1 MPARSSKWW
10 RPGPQ
15 SYRDRVIHWAPEV
28 SDDWGEVL
36 AALTRAFEA
45 SRSAAQAGESIV
57 YVVHNDDLLGR
68 RGPGKAMLATGLLSA
83 ARSAALEGIRD
94 GWTVNV
100 VAFSAGTDPDTVA
113 DWADHIVG
121 SSEVTG
127 EVLRIGPDHIGKA
140 LP

>member
-1 MPARSSKWW
+1 M
-10 RPGPQ
+10 
-15 SYRDRVIHWAPEV
+15 IHWAPEV
-28 SDDWGEVL
+28 SDDWGEIL

-45 SRSAAQAGESIV
+45 SRAAAQAGDSIV

-83 ARSAALEGIRD
+83 ARTAALEGVRD

-100 VAFSAGTDPDTVA
+100 VAFSAGADHDTVA
-113 DWADHIVG
+113 DWADYLIG
-121 SSEVTG
+121 SSDVTG
-127 EVLRIGPDHIGKA
+127 EVVRIGPDHIGKA

>member
-1 MPARSSKWW
+1 M
-10 RPGPQ
+10 
-15 SYRDRVIHWAPEV
+15 IHWAPEV
-28 SDDWGEVL
+28 SDDWDQVL

-45 SRSAAQAGESIV
+45 SRAAAQAGDSIV

-83 ARSAALEGIRD
+83 ARTAALEGIRD

-100 VAFSAGTDPDTVA
+100 VAFSNGSDPNTVT
-113 DWADHIVG
+113 DWAEQLVA
-121 SSEVTG
+121 SSDMTG

>member
-1 MPARSSKWW
+1 M
-10 RPGPQ
+10 
-15 SYRDRVIHWAPEV
+15 IHWAPEV

-45 SRSAAQAGESIV
+45 SRAAAQSGDSIV

-68 RGPGKAMLATGLLSA
+68 RGAGKAMLATGLLSA
-83 ARSAALEGIRD
+83 ARTAAVEGIRE

-100 VAFSAGTDPDTVA
+100 LAFSAGTDPETVM
-113 DWADHIVG
+113 DWATHLVQ
-121 SSEVTG
+121 SSDVTG
-127 EVLRIGPDHIGKA
+127 EVLRIGSDHIGKA

>member
-1 MPARSSKWW
+1 
-10 RPGPQ
+10 
-15 SYRDRVIHWAPEV
+15 VIHWAPEV

-45 SRSAAQAGESIV
+45 TRAAAQAGDSIV

-68 RGPGKAMLATGLLSA
+68 RGAGKAMVAAGLLSA
-83 ARSAALEGIRD
+83 ARTAALEGIKD

-100 VAFSAGTDPDTVA
+100 VAFSAGTDPETVA
-113 DWADHIVG
+113 DWADHLIE
-121 SSEVTG
+121 SSDVTG

>member
-1 MPARSSKWW
+1 M
-10 RPGPQ
+10 
-15 SYRDRVIHWAPEV
+15 IHWAPEV

-45 SRSAAQAGESIV
+45 SRAAAQSGDSIV

-68 RGPGKAMLATGLLSA
+68 RGAGKAMLATGLLSA
-83 ARSAALEGIRD
+83 ARTAALEGVRE

-100 VAFSAGTDPDTVA
+100 LAFSAGTDPETVV
-113 DWADHIVG
+113 DWATHLVQ
-121 SSEVTG
+121 SSDVTG
-127 EVLRIGPDHIGKA
+127 EVLRIGPDHIGKT

>member
-1 MPARSSKWW
+1 M
-10 RPGPQ
+10 
-15 SYRDRVIHWAPEV
+15 IHWAPEV
-28 SDDWGEVL
+28 SDDWGDIL

-45 SRSAAQAGESIV
+45 SRAAAQAGESIV
-57 YVVHNDDLLGR
+57 YVVHSDDLLGR

-83 ARSAALEGIRD
+83 ARTAALEGVRD

-100 VAFSAGTDPDTVA
+100 VAFSAGADPDTVA
-113 DWADHIVG
+113 DWADYLIG
-121 SSEVTG
+121 SSDVTG

>member
-1 MPARSSKWW
+1 M
-10 RPGPQ
+10 
-15 SYRDRVIHWAPEV
+15 IHWAPEV

-45 SRSAAQAGESIV
+45 TRAAAQAGDSIV

-68 RGPGKAMLATGLLSA
+68 RGAGKAMVAAGLLSA
-83 ARSAALEGIRD
+83 ARTAALEGIKD

-100 VAFSAGTDPDTVA
+100 VAFSAGTDPETVA
-113 DWADHIVG
+113 DWADQLIE
-121 SSEVTG
+121 SSDVTG

>member
-1 MPARSSKWW
+1 
-10 RPGPQ
+10 
-15 SYRDRVIHWAPEV
+15 VIHWAPEV

-45 SRSAAQAGESIV
+45 SRAAAQSGDSIV

-68 RGPGKAMLATGLLSA
+68 RGAGKAMLATGLLSA
-83 ARSAALEGIRD
+83 ARTAAVEGIRE

-100 VAFSAGTDPDTVA
+100 LAFSAGTDPETVM
-113 DWADHIVG
+113 DWATHLVQ
-121 SSEVTG
+121 SSDVTG
-127 EVLRIGPDHIGKA
+127 EVLRIGSDHIGKA